1 MLAITLDNR
10 EEIEN
15 EYMALL
21 LNKNELFDVTQIRP
35 QYLSNSKNQK
45 LFEYCKECYEEYKV
59 VSPMKIYE
67 KHKDINFEWMMD
79 LMINTFYYNNAW
91 KEQLKVCEESIVRFY
106 KEDLV
111 KVMNEKLER
120 KQISYDGFI
129 QKMRQLDDI
138 ELIRGSNTVDK
149 EELLT
154 NINIENIEI
163 RLNKFNKLN
172 NFLKLVQGDFLIIG
186 ATTGAGKSGFMLN
199 LMIDLMERYQ
209 CIYFNMEMSKST
221 IYKRLISIEANIKI
235 DDILNPQSEYQRQL
249 IEKAI
254 DKIENAGIVIEH
266 KANDIKQIKNLL
278 IKMKDKNRHTIL
290 FIDHLGLT
298 RADNTKSLYE
308 QATEVAK
315 QLRQMCLEYDCTII
329 SASQLNRGA
338 YQSERPSLAMLKDSG
353 ELENSASK
361 VILLYRDEKDKNN
374 ITSVN
379 QMNVEIVKNRDGV
392 TGYVE
397 MEYDKT
403 KQIFNEVNNYDNRN
417 GY

>member
-1 MLAITLDNR
+1 MLAISVDNR
-10 EEIEN
+10 EELEN

-35 QYLSNSKNQK
+35 QYLCNSKNQK
-45 LFEYCKECYEEYKV
+45 LFEYCKECYEEHKV

-79 LMINTFYYNNAW
+79 LMVNTFYYNNAW
-91 KEQLKVCEESIVRFY
+91 KEQLKVCEESIVKFY

-138 ELIRGSNTVDK
+138 ELIKGSNTIDR
-149 EELLT
+149 EELIT
-154 NINIENIEI
+154 NINTENVEI
-163 RLNKFNKLN
+163 RLIKFNKLN

-199 LMIDLMERYQ
+199 LMNDLMERYQ

-235 DDILNPQSEYQRQL
+235 DDILSPQSEYQRQL
-249 IEKAI
+249 IEKTV
-254 DKIENAGIVIEH
+254 DKIENAGIVVEH

-278 IKMKDKNRHTIL
+278 VKMKDKNRHTIL

-338 YQSERPSLAMLKDSG
+338 YQSEELSLSMLKDSG

-361 VILLYRDEKDKNN
+361 VILLYKSKEDKN
-374 ITSVN
+374 
-379 QMNVEIVKNRDGV
+379 KN
-392 TGYVE
+392 
-397 MEYDKT
+397 
-403 KQIFNEVNNYDNRN
+403 
-417 GY
+417 